1 MSEKGCLMVF
11 KYILILLLGTHLFA
25 HKIEGLMLVIT
36 PLEQE
41 MIAIEGKMK
50 GSNKKL
56 EGNKIALISMLD
68 KRTLHEAFLDAG
80 KPLHVKIP
88 DESYWVY
95 MYVGDQDVVEEGP
108 APKAGFKKIATSQK
122 ERAFRTMGALCLGF
136 LTLFLTISGYRI
148 YGYKR
153 RKKAVSLRF

>member
-1 MSEKGCLMVF
+1 MVF
-11 KYILILLLGTHLFA
+11 KYILILLLGTQLFA
-25 HKIEGLMLVIT
+25 HKIEGLLLVIT

-68 KRTLHEAFLDAG
+68 KRILHEAFLEEG

-95 MYVGDQDVVEEGP
+95 MYVGDQDVVEDGP

-136 LTLFLTISGYRI
+136 ITLFLAISGYRI